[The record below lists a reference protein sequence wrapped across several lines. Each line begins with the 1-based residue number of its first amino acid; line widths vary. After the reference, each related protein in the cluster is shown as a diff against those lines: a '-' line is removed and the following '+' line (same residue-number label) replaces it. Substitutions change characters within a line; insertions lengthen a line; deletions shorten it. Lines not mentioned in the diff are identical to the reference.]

1 MTDPEV
7 ADAARQPRRRV
18 RPGEPPTVVFCNGL
32 GMPLELWQPVVDLLP
47 TDRAVVTFDRPADTP
62 HAADDLDA
70 QVAELD
76 EVVADVTGPL
86 LLVGHSY
93 GGVLAEAYARR
104 RPQRVCAL
112 VLVDP
117 ALPAD
122 YATAAK
128 SADGGKGGSGAEGAG
143 SELPWWRN
151 AAIRLSDVEGLRPLL
166 SWVMSAGMVATATR
180 QGEFTATVEGLP
192 EGAIEQIVSV
202 ANVTR
207 AMRDDHHLAAI
218 CRAVLNDRESGP
230 LDIPVQVLVGA
241 TGPRAWPTDQPG
253 WATKQRGQLADLATD
268 AGLHELPGAH
278 LLMLDCP
285 AELAAAIVD
294 ITAPG

>member
-1 MTDPEV
+1 MTDPE
-7 ADAARQPRRRV
+7 ATDPPGGTRRQV

-32 GMPLELWQPVVDLLP
+32 GMPRELWQPVVDLLP
-47 TDRAVVTFDRPADTP
+47 ADRAVVTFDRPADTP

-70 QVAELD
+70 QLVEID
-76 EVVADVTGPL
+76 EVVADVAGPL

-93 GGVLAEAYARR
+93 GGVLAEAYARH
-104 RPQRVCAL
+104 RPHRVCAL

-122 YATAAK
+122 YAAAPR
-128 SADGGKGGSGAEGAG
+128 SVDGATDHTTGGAG

-180 QGEFTATVEGLP
+180 QGEFTATIEGLP

-207 AMRDDHHLAAI
+207 AMRDDHHLGAI
-218 CRAVLNDRESGP
+218 CRAVLEDRAAGP
-230 LDIPVQVLVGA
+230 LSGIPVRVLVGA
-241 TGPRAWPTDQPG
+241 TGPRAWPADQPG
-253 WATKQRGQLADLATD
+253 WATKQRGQLADLADD
-268 AGLHELPGAH
+268 AELRELPGAH

-285 AELAAAIVD
+285 AEIATV
-294 ITAPG
+294 ITDVAAPG